1 MWLLTPTKER
11 LTLPAGAAVMLVVL
25 VVPAVLVVA
34 AAGLQLEHLLS
45 PSLQCAVVYVLHH
58 HEHVCYHKVP
68 AWGQQTSV
76 CVCSAFDTN
85 VHARSCAEWMGERS
99 TRSTGCWNTSQ
110 LQLGINGCCG
120 RAVLVAAAAYMAV

>member
-45 PSLQCAVVYVLHH
+45 PSLQCAVVDVLHH

-76 CVCSAFDTN
+76 CSAFNTS
-85 VHARSCAEWMGERS
+85 VHAGSFTDWMDGRS
-99 TRSTGCWNTSQ
+99 TRITGCWNTSQ
-110 LQLGINGCCG
+110 LQLGTDGCCG